1 MKLRDYQQKAVDS
14 VLAAWK
20 DHRSCVVVLP
30 TGCGKTVV
38 FAEVIRRRLAAEVK
52 VEGEGEQ
59 RCAMILE
66 LLKGS
71 SIPNARAKM
80 QISRPTMRTIIRF
93 LKARFELSYQALRA
107 YRAFRFTLRF

>member
-38 FAEVIRRRLAAEVK
+38 FAEVIRRRLAAKSKSEVE
-52 VEGEGEQ
+52 VEQ
-59 RCAMILE
+59 RSAMILAHREE
-66 LLKGS
+66 LIRQAADKVS
-71 SIPNARAKM
+71 SLTGQDT
-80 QISRPTMRTIIRF
+80 QIEMGPMKVTPSKRHAGF
-93 LKARFELSYQALRA
+93 W
-107 YRAFRFTLRF
+107 